1 MTDSRNKIVL
11 ITGASKGVGRGIALK
26 LAAAGY
32 ALVLNYSAD
41 DAAAAETLAAV
52 QKLGAECLLVKA
64 DVSQASGVETLFQR
78 AVDRFGRL
86 DAVVSNAGMEI
97 ISRQLWDHSE
107 ADYDRLFDLNVKGT
121 FHVLKQAA
129 TRVVDGGRIVVISSS
144 NTLHPIAGMSLYA
157 GTKAAIKMF
166 AEILAKEVA
175 PRQVTVNSVLP
186 GAIVGAGVVAEIS
199 EQELAEFVKGSP
211 MGRLGTP
218 ADVGN
223 AVAYLLSEAADFVS
237 GHHLLVNGSADL

>member
-1 MTDSRNKIVL
+1 ME
-11 ITGASKGVGRGIALK
+11 A
-26 LAAAGY
+26 
-32 ALVLNYSAD
+32 
-41 DAAAAETLAAV
+41 
-52 QKLGAECLLVKA
+52 
-64 DVSQASGVETLFQR
+64 LFQQ

-97 ISRQLWDHSE
+97 IGRPLWDHSE
-107 ADYDRLFDLNVKGT
+107 ADYDRLFDLNVQGT

-144 NTLHPIAGMSLYA
+144 NTLHPIARMRLYG
-157 GTKAAIKMF
+157 GTKTAIKMF

-175 PRQVTVNSVLP
+175 PRHITVNSVLP
-186 GAIVGAGVVAEIS
+186 GAIVGAGVVAELS
-199 EQELAEFVKGSP
+199 EPELAEFVKGSP

-223 AVAYLLSEAADFVS
+223 AVAYLLSAEADFVS

>member
-1 MTDSRNKIVL
+1 MTDFKDKIVL

-32 ALVLNYSAD
+32 TLVLNYSSD
-41 DAAAAETLAAV
+41 DAAAQETQAAV
-52 QKLGAECLLVKA
+52 QKLGAECLLMKA
-64 DVSQASGVETLFQR
+64 DVSQASGVETLFQQ

-97 ISRQLWDHSE
+97 ISRKLWDHSE

-186 GAIVGAGVVAEIS
+186 GAVEGAGVVADITAE
-199 EQELAEFVKGSP
+199 ERAEFLKGAP

-218 ADVGN
+218 EDTGN
-223 AVAYLLSEAADFVS
+223 VVKFLLSDEASFVS